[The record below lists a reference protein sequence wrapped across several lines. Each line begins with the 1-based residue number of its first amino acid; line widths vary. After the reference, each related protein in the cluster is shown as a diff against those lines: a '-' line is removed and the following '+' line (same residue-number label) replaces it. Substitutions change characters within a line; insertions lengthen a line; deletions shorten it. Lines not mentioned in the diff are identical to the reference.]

1 MDKVDSNQEISGSFI
16 IYRRR
21 EMNGMSMYS
30 QIKEIEKRVEESDYD
45 HEKERVLRDIT
56 DTENNLLCV
65 IHRLFK
71 TKH

>member
-1 MDKVDSNQEISGSFI
+1 
-16 IYRRR
+16 
-21 EMNGMSMYS
+21 MNGISMYG